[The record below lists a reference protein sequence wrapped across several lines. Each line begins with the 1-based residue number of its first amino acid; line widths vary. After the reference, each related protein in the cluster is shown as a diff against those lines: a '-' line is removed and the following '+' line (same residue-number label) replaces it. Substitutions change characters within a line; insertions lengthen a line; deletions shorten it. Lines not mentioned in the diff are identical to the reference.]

1 MNRKI
6 AIISDVH
13 GNSHAL
19 KSVLEDI
26 ARRKVEMIIN
36 LGDSVYGP
44 LDPLGTIEILMKN
57 EMIHIKGNCDRML
70 WEPIQGQSATLTFV
84 QNQLTENHIDW
95 LQQHPSQ
102 YIVDDILFC
111 HGTPTSDEVY
121 LLEEM
126 DENGAVLKSEKNIM
140 DQLQNIEQKIIVCGH
155 THIPRVVYLAN
166 GKIIINPGSVGLPA
180 YKDELPIVHKM
191 ESGTPHAK
199 YVVIEK
205 VSGEWIIEQI
215 SVSYNWEEAAGLAVQ
230 QERYDW
236 AQVLKTGKIE

>member
-1 MNRKI
+1 MKI

-26 ARRKVEMIIN
+26 ERRKVEMIIN

-44 LDPLGTIEILMKN
+44 LDPLGTIEILMNN

-70 WEPIQGQSATLTFV
+70 WEPIQEQSATLTFV
-84 QNQLTENHIDW
+84 RNQLTENHIDW
-95 LQQHPSQ
+95 LKQHPFQ
-102 YIVDDILFC
+102 FIVDDILFC
-111 HGTPTSDEVY
+111 HGTLTSDEVY

-140 DQLQNIEQKIIVCGH
+140 DQLKNIEQKIIVCGH

-166 GKIIINPGSVGLPA
+166 GKIIINPGSIGLPA

-205 VSGEWIIEQI
+205 VLGEWVIEQI
-215 SVSYNWEEAAGLAVQ
+215 SVPYNWEEAAELAVQ
-230 QERYDW
+230 QERHDW
-236 AQVLKTGKIE
+236 AQALKTGKIE

>member
-1 MNRKI
+1 MKI
-6 AIISDVH
+6 AIISDIH

-19 KSVLEDI
+19 KGVLEDI
-26 ARRKVEMIIN
+26 ERRKVEMIIN

-140 DQLQNIEQKIIVCGH
+140 DQLQNVEQKIIVCGH

-166 GKIIINPGSVGLPA
+166 GKIVINPGSVGLPA
-180 YKDELPIVHKM
+180 YKDELPVMHKM

-236 AQVLKTGKIE
+236 AQALKTGKVE

>member
-13 GNSHAL
+13 GNRHAL

-44 LDPLGTIEILMKN
+44 LDPLGTIEILMNN

-70 WEPIQGQSATLTFV
+70 WEPIQEQSATLTFV

-95 LQQHPSQ
+95 LKQHSSQ
-102 YIVDDILFC
+102 FIVDDILFC

-126 DENGAVLKSEKNIM
+126 GENGAVLKSEKNIM
-140 DQLQNIEQKIIVCGH
+140 DQLQNIKQKIIVCGH
-155 THIPRVVYLAN
+155 THIPRVVYLVN
-166 GKIIINPGSVGLPA
+166 GKIVINPGSVGLPA
-180 YKDELPIVHKM
+180 YKDELPVMHKM

-199 YVVIEK
+199 YVVIEDIL
-205 VSGEWIIEQI
+205 GEWVIEQI
-215 SVSYNWEEAAGLAVQ
+215 SVPYNWEEAAGLAAQ

-236 AQVLKTGKIE
+236 AQALKTGKME

>member
-1 MNRKI
+1 MKI

-19 KSVLEDI
+19 QAVLKDI
-26 ARRKVEMIIN
+26 ARRKAEMIIN

-57 EMIHIKGNCDRML
+57 EMVHIKGNCDRML
-70 WEPIQGQSATLTFV
+70 WEPIQEQSATLTFV
-84 QNQLTENHIDW
+84 QNQLTKNHIDW

-102 YIVDDILFC
+102 FIIEDMLCC
-111 HGTPTSDEVY
+111 HGTPISDEVY

-126 DENGAVLKSEKNIM
+126 NENGAILKNEKNIM

-166 GKIIINPGSVGLPA
+166 GKIVINPGSVGLPA
-180 YKDELPIVHKM
+180 YKDELPVIHKI

-199 YVVIEK
+199 YVVIEE
-205 VSGEWIIEQI
+205 VLGEWIIEQI
-215 SVSYNWEEAAGLAVQ
+215 SVPYNWEETAGLAVQ

-236 AQVLKTGKIE
+236 AQALKTGKIE

>member
-1 MNRKI
+1 MKI
-6 AIISDVH
+6 AIISDIH

-19 KSVLEDI
+19 QAVLKDV
-26 ARRKVEMIIN
+26 ARRKAGMIIN

-57 EMIHIKGNCDRML
+57 EMVHIKGNCDRML
-70 WEPIQGQSATLTFV
+70 WEPIQEQSATLTFV
-84 QNQLTENHIDW
+84 QNQLTKDHIDW

-102 YIVDDILFC
+102 FIIEDMLCF

-126 DENGAVLKSEKNIM
+126 NENGAVLKNEKKIM
-140 DQLQNIEQKIIVCGH
+140 DQIQNIEQQIIVCGH

-180 YKDELPIVHKM
+180 YKDELPVMHKM

-205 VSGEWIIEQI
+205 IFGEWTIEQI
-215 SVSYNWEEAAGLAVQ
+215 SVPYNWEEAAELAVQ
-230 QERYDW
+230 QERHDW
-236 AQVLKTGKIE
+236 AQALKTGKVE

>member
-1 MNRKI
+1 MKI

-19 KSVLEDI
+19 KSVLKDI
-26 ARRKVEMIIN
+26 ARHKVEMIIN

-44 LDPLGTIEILMKN
+44 LDPLGTIEILMSS

-70 WEPIQGQSATLTFV
+70 WEPIQEQSTTLTFV
-84 QNQLTENHIDW
+84 QNQLTNNHINW
-95 LQQHPSQ
+95 LKQHPSQ
-102 YIVDDILFC
+102 FIVDDILFC

-126 DENGAVLKSEKNIM
+126 DENGAVLKNEKVIM

-155 THIPRVVYLAN
+155 THIPRVVYLSD

-180 YKDELPIVHKM
+180 YKDELPVLHKM

-199 YVVIEK
+199 YVIMEK
-205 VSGEWIIEQI
+205 NAQDWLIEQI
-215 SVSYNWEEAAGLAVQ
+215 SVSYNWEEAAQLA
-230 QERYDW
+230 ENSDRHDW
-236 AQVLKTGKIE
+236 AIALRTGRIE

>member
-1 MNRKI
+1 MKI

-19 KSVLEDI
+19 KAVLEDI
-26 ARRKVEMIIN
+26 KHRKAEMIIN
-36 LGDSVYGP
+36 LGDSLYGP

-140 DQLQNIEQKIIVCGH
+140 NQLQNIEQKIIVCGH

-215 SVSYNWEEAAGLAVQ
+215 SVSYNWEEAARLAVQ

-236 AQVLKTGKIE
+236 AQALKTGKIE